1 MATALRIAMRKTI
14 PKVVIFS
21 SHSHVLPF
29 VIAEHLV
36 ADAIYKYG
44 GTPIFLRPNQ
54 CTCSSI
60 NRYRKTKDKYSE
72 CLQCS
77 VNQAF
82 LKENNPEYQYQVLDD
97 FISIIDFSPLNDSI
111 FNATPQGLLDYTY
124 ERINVGRLALH
135 DIILKY
141 KISNLDFTNNS
152 LAFEEYKNLI
162 FQCVNSI
169 EKFKSYLSQNE
180 DISALVV
187 YNSHYTLN
195 RSICALA
202 ELCGIK
208 TYSLHNGPSLA
219 HVWDTLI
226 ITQKNNFEYV
236 EKSRINW
243 LNGYSRYV
251 LDSEQ
256 VSRTADH
263 LLELLKGQ
271 AAHAYSAP
279 VGTNGV
285 DDLFKK
291 TDKAFSKCILI
302 ATSSMDEVL
311 SLQESG
317 IYNFDKNSLFKTQID
332 WLTFLI
338 NKARDHSDICFI
350 VRVHPREFPNKRDGV
365 KSQNAEKLEKLFQ
378 SLPENVIINWPA
390 DNISLYEL
398 IPKVDLVITFWSSAG
413 LEAGAFGCPIIVPQN
428 PICAYNAIADKV
440 SQSTEQYWDDIVE
453 GVDVPWD
460 IERVTKTFRWMW
472 LIQFGGTISLESSE
486 FRIEVSLKKLHH
498 VKNWILKNLRLNKIC
513 KIFDTSNAYH
523 QQGIQVA
530 QRKIN
535 FKGEKLIS
543 KQILDQEDTLDD
555 FNLMHFPAF
564 KTESKSS
571 QKNLLHEEKEAIRAS
586 VSKMFEFTGRPKKW
600 PA

>member
-1 MATALRIAMRKTI
+1 M

-29 VIAEHLV
+29 VFTEHLV
-36 ADAIYKYG
+36 ADAIYKNG
-44 GTPIFLRPNQ
+44 GTPIFLRPNY

-60 NRYRKTKDKYSE
+60 NRYRKTKNKYSE

-97 FISIIDFSPLNDSI
+97 FISIKDFSVLSDSI
-111 FNATPQGLLDYTY
+111 FNATPPGLLDYIY

-141 KISNLDFTNNS
+141 KISNLDFTNYS

-162 FQCVNSI
+162 FQCVFFLS
-169 EKFKSYLSQNE
+169 KFKSYLSQNE

-195 RSICALA
+195 RSICAFA
-202 ELCGIK
+202 ELCGIS
-208 TYSLHNGPSLA
+208 TYSLHCGPSLA

-226 ITQKNNFEYV
+226 ITQKNNFEYI

-263 LLELLKGQ
+263 LLELFKGQ

-291 TDKAFSKCILI
+291 SDKAFSKFILI

-317 IYNFDKNSLFKTQID
+317 IYNFDKNSLFKSQID
-332 WLTFLI
+332 WLNFLI

-350 VRVHPREFPNKRDGV
+350 VRVHPREFPNKREGV

-390 DNISLYEL
+390 DNISIYEI
-398 IPKVDLVITFWSSAG
+398 IPKVDLVLTFWSSAG
-413 LEAGAFGCPIIVPQN
+413 LEASLFGCPIIVPQN
-428 PICAYNAIADKV
+428 PICAYTAIANKV
-440 SQSTEQYWDDIVE
+440 SQTTEQYWNDILE
-453 GVDVPWD
+453 GLDEPWG
-460 IERVTKTFRWMW
+460 IERVIKTFRWMW
-472 LIQFGGTISLESSE
+472 LNHFGGTISLESSE
-486 FRIEVSLKKLHH
+486 RRVPTMFNKFHDL
-498 VKNWILKNLRLNKIC
+498 KNWILKKINR
-513 KIFDTSNAYH
+513 KKLGFLINTSIAYH
-523 QQGIQVA
+523 GKGWKIS
-530 QRKIN
+530 QRKTN
-535 FKGEKLIS
+535 VKGESLIV
-543 KQILDQEDTLDD
+543 KQILNHQNILDD
-555 FNLMHFPAF
+555 FSCMHYPKSVE
-564 KTESKSS
+564 KTEQITLLKEETSEVLSALSKIF
-571 QKNLLHEEKEAIRAS
+571 EKL
-586 VSKMFEFTGRPKKW
+586 GRPKKW
-600 PA
+600 LD